1 MFGVFIK
8 VNEQH
13 EITEVNSSIFI
24 DIDDIKN
31 WTKIDEGCGDKYAH
45 AQNNYFDKSV
55 KNEDGS
61 YNYLY
66 INGKVYE
73 R

>member
-1 MFGVFIK
+1 MIKVYIK
-8 VNEQH
+8 VNEQY
-13 EITEVNSSIFI
+13 EITEIGSSIFI
-24 DIDDIKN
+24 EDTTDYIEV
-31 WTKIDEGCGDKYAH
+31 DEGYGDRYAH
-45 AQNNYFDKSV
+45 AQNNYFDKPLC
-55 KNEDGS
+55 NEDGT

>member
-1 MFGVFIK
+1 MIKVYAK
-8 VNEQH
+8 VNENH
-13 EITEVNSSIFI
+13 EITEVGSSIFI
-24 DIDDIKN
+24 EDTTGWIEIDK
-31 WTKIDEGCGDKYAH
+31 GYGDRYAH
-45 AQNNYFDKSV
+45 AQNNYFEKPIIN
-55 KNEDGS
+55 KDGS

>member
-1 MFGVFIK
+1 MLHKVFIK
-8 VNEQH
+8 VNEKH
-13 EITEVNSSIFI
+13 EIVEINSDVFI
-24 DIDDIKN
+24 TDYTDFIA
-31 WTKIDEGCGDKYAH
+31 IDEGTGDKYVH
-45 AQNNYFDKSV
+45 AQGNYFDKPLRDDEG
-55 KNEDGS
+55 N